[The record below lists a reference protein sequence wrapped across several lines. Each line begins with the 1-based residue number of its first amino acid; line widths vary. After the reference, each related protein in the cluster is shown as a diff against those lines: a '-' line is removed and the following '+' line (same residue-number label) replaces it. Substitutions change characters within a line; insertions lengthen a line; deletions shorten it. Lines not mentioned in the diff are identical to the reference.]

1 MESIVDEVGGIDVAD
16 SAVVLAFVDGLVVVF
31 ADFETSIEGA
41 TAVVVGGTVV
51 FSTTNVG
58 RTGSSE
64 PVSGFTIAFVVTF
77 FVVFS
82 LSPVETPPIGPVT
95 TFLIVVK
102 LGMTG
107 VLVVVNKKRRKKH
120 YQM

>member
-16 SAVVLAFVDGLVVVF
+16 SAVVLAFVDGLVVF